1 MQPPCRVSKKSTPK
15 KPWSG
20 RFSGETHA
28 LMQGFSAS
36 VEFDRRLYR
45 HDIRGSLAHAQ
56 MLTAIGVLSAEELD
70 RIQSGLDTIRKQIE
84 QGDFRWDEA
93 LEDVHM
99 NIETRL
105 VELIGE
111 AGKKLHTARSRNDQ
125 VATDL
130 RLYLREQIDEIGH
143 ALSALQRA
151 LVDKA
156 AAEAATHMPG
166 FTHLQSAQPVT
177 FGHHLLAW
185 NEMLERDYTRLR
197 ECRARIN
204 VSPLGSAALA
214 GTGFAI
220 DREMTAK
227 ALGFAQVSRNSLD
240 AVSDRDFAIEFNAD
254 AALLMVHLSRMAE
267 EMVLWSSQAF
277 GFIDLGDAFCTGS
290 SIMPQ
295 KKNPDVAELLR
306 GKCARVNGNLS
317 ALLMLMKAQP
327 LAYNRDNQEDKE
339 ALFDSVD
346 TLLLCVTVFAAMV
359 PQMTVNRDAM
369 RAAAARGHST
379 ATDLAD
385 YLVGKGVPFRDA
397 HQAVGKAVG
406 FALEKNLE
414 LAQLELADLQRF
426 NPAIKPDVYA
436 VLSVQGSVDAR
447 DHIGGTAPAQ
457 VMLAVK
463 QALRG
468 LDSRNA

>member
-1 MQPPCRVSKKSTPK
+1 MQPLCRVSKKSTPK

-36 VEFDRRLYR
+36 VKFDQRLYR

-56 MLTAIGVLSAEELD
+56 MLAAIGVLNAEELD

-185 NEMLERDYTRLR
+185 NEMLERDYARLR
-197 ECRARIN
+197 ECRARVN

>member
-1 MQPPCRVSKKSTPK
+1 
-15 KPWSG
+15 
-20 RFSGETHA
+20 
-28 LMQGFSAS
+28 MQGFSAS
-36 VEFDRRLYR
+36 VKFDQRLYR

-56 MLTAIGVLSAEELD
+56 MLAAIGVLNAEELD

-185 NEMLERDYTRLR
+185 NEMLERDYARLR
-197 ECRARIN
+197 ECRARVN

-220 DREMTAK
+220 DREMTAQ

-369 RAAAARGHST
+369 RAAAERGHST

-406 FALEKNLE
+406 FALEKGLE

-426 NPAIKPDVYA
+426 NPAIEPDVYA